1 MLAKG
6 PHCIIAMKSFVFLL
20 QARAVSS
27 TLAECLEKTEKSGCQ
42 SCRLNDSSKAANKAE
57 GAQAQR
63 LKENK
68 PTTYTGDHHGKLL
81 QQLCISAA
89 IQEEAAIQEW
99 WCDINPLQESACSN
113 GALHIDVSKNRN
125 MVSSLHTASQGGSQ
139 NQHYGGSFV
148 N

>member
-27 TLAECLEKTEKSGCQ
+27 TLAERLEKTEKSGCQ

-57 GAQAQR
+57 GVQAQR

-99 WCDINPLQESACSN
+99 WCDINPLQESA
-113 GALHIDVSKNRN
+113 
-125 MVSSLHTASQGGSQ
+125 
-139 NQHYGGSFV
+139 
-148 N
+148 